1 MPVYEFACQ
10 ECDHHFDITIPMDS
24 LDLVKIAYC
33 EVCRHPVKVRR
44 VYTTFALRIK
54 KGPTE
59 RLGEDMKI

>member
-1 MPVYEFACQ
+1 MPVYEFVCQ
-10 ECDHHFDITIPMDS
+10 ECGSSMDLKVPYAEMIADDFKAECQLCGAPM
-24 LDLVKIAYC
+24 
-33 EVCRHPVKVRR
+33 RR